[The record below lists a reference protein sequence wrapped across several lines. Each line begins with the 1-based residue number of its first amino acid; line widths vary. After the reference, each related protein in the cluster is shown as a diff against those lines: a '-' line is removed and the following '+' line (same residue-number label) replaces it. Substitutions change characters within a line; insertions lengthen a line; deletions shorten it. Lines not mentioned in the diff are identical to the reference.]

1 MNFSRLQK
9 FAWAFFALAITTTT
23 VFAQGWRNGNGGNFT
38 QNNVCPE
45 QISGLTEDQ
54 KSKITEME
62 NNHQKVMEELRTK
75 RRSTSD
81 AIEKS
86 EIRTEML
93 KNVQTHQQ
101 SVKGLLTENQQ
112 KEFDLLH
119 FRGNNQ
125 GNRIGNRQ
133 FQGNGQFRGNG
144 RFAGNN
150 GCRFQGKQM
159 GNRRFNRMNYSGCGG
174 YN

>member
-1 MNFSRLQK
+1 MNISKLSK

-23 VFAQGWRNGNGGNFT
+23 VFAQGWRNGNRGNFT
-38 QNNVCPE
+38 QNNVCLE

-62 NNHQKVMEELRTK
+62 NNHQNAMEELRTK
-75 RRSTSD
+75 RRSTTD

-93 KNVQTHQQ
+93 KNVQSHRE
-101 SVKGLLTENQQ
+101 SVKSLLSEKQQ

-125 GNRIGNRQ
+125 VNRM
-133 FQGNGQFRGNG
+133 GNGQFRGNG

-150 GCRFQGKQM
+150 GCRFK
-159 GNRRFNRMNYSGCGG
+159 N
-174 YN
+174 

>member
-1 MNFSRLQK
+1 MKFSRLQK

-23 VFAQGWRNGNGGNFT
+23 VFAQGWRNGNGRNFAQT
-38 QNNVCPE
+38 NVCLE

-54 KSKITEME
+54 KGKIAEMG
-62 NNHQKVMEELRTK
+62 NKHQKVMEDLRTK

-93 KNVQTHQQ
+93 KNVQSHRE
-101 SVKGLLTENQQ
+101 SVKSVLTENQQ
-112 KEFDLLH
+112 KEFDRLH
-119 FRGNNQ
+119 LRGNNQ
-125 GNRIGNRQ
+125 GNRM
-133 FQGNGQFRGNG
+133 GNGQFRGNG
-144 RFAGNN
+144 RFAQNN
-150 GCRFQGKQM
+150 SCQFQGNQM
-159 GNRRFNRMNYSGCGG
+159 GNRMNNRGCGR

>member
-1 MNFSRLQK
+1 MNFSRLNK
-9 FAWAFFALAITTTT
+9 FAWVFFALAITTTT
-23 VFAQGWRNGNGGNFT
+23 VFSQGRRNGNGGNFS
-38 QNNVCPE
+38 QNRVCLE
-45 QISGLTEDQ
+45 QISELTEVQ
-54 KSKITEME
+54 KSTITEME
-62 NNHQKVMEELRTK
+62 NNHQKAMEDLRTK

-93 KNVQTHQQ
+93 KNVQSHQQ

-125 GNRIGNRQ
+125 GNRR
-133 FQGNGQFRGNG
+133 GNGQFRGNG
-144 RFAGNN
+144 RFAVNK
-150 GCRFQGKQM
+150 GCQFQRNKTRKPQ
-159 GNRRFNRMNYSGCGG
+159 N
-174 YN
+174 

>member
-23 VFAQGWRNGNGGNFT
+23 VFSQGWRNGKGGNLAQT
-38 QNNVCPE
+38 NVCLE

-54 KSKITEME
+54 KSKITEMG
-62 NNHQKVMEELRTK
+62 NKHQKVMEDLRTK

-86 EIRTEML
+86 EIGTEML
-93 KNVQTHQQ
+93 KNLQSHRE
-101 SVKGLLTENQQ
+101 SVKSVLTENQQ

-125 GNRIGNRQ
+125 GNRIGN
-133 FQGNGQFRGNG
+133 GQFRGNG
-144 RFAGNN
+144 RFARNNCCQFRGN
-150 GCRFQGKQM
+150 QM
-159 GNRRFNRMNYSGCGG
+159 GNRMNNRGCGR